1 MTEKMI
7 NRAQKM
13 LLDRYLYFQKHARR
27 SENDSEKSYYYMVS
41 SMADAYQSA
50 CEILAA
56 ALSDNKEV
64 LDQFDYYGEAR

>member
-1 MTEKMI
+1 MTEKLI
-7 NRAQKM
+7 NRAQRM
-13 LLDRYLYFQKHARR
+13 LLDRYLYFQKQEQQ
-27 SENDSEKSYYYMVS
+27 SKSDSKKSYYYMVS